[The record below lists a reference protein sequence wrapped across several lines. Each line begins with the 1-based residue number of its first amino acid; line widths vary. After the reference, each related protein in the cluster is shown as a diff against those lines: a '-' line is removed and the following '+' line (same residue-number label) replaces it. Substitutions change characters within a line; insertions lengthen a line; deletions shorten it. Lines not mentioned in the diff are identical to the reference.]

1 MPRLSIQLPDGSEK
15 TIVLPKNG
23 EYFARIGR
31 DAVAG
36 RGGTPVATGYH

>member
-23 EYFARIGR
+23 EYLSLI
-31 DAVAG
+31 
-36 RGGTPVATGYH
+36 HI